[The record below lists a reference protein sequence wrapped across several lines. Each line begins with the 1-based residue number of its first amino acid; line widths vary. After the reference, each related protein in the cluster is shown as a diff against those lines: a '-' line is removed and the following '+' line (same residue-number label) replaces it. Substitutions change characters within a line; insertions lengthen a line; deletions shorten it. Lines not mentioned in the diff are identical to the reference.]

1 MLNVDFSLLIL
12 NIFVAKKSM
21 KLKDLCEDE
30 RPREKMMRKGAGALS
45 NAELLAVLLRT
56 GTGGKNVIEVAR
68 EVLKEGDARLGC
80 VADMSI
86 DRLCRISGIGPGKA
100 VAVAAAFELGRRV
113 ESEASAGDALQIDGP
128 KKVYRLMLPRMRELG
143 HEECWVLFLNRANRL
158 IAQEMVSS
166 GAQDVTLIDK
176 RMILRRALEKSASAV
191 IVVHNHPSGNP
202 LPSVDDVEQTREL
215 GKALK
220 SCGLQLVDHVI
231 VSGKSYYSFSDE
243 RVEGQ

>member
-12 NIFVAKKSM
+12 NIFAAKKSM

-68 EVLKEGDARLGC
+68 EVLKDGDSRLRC

-158 IAQEMVSS
+158 IGQEMVSS
-166 GAQDVTLIDK
+166 GAQDVTLIDR

-231 VSGKSYYSFSDE
+231 VSGKSFYSFSDE